1 MATIEERAHQ
11 YGCKIAGGHYSGGL
25 RGMMYESNRDAY
37 IEIATEQMEIDI
49 EKACAWLEN
58 ALNGDNIEGCRDGKK
73 LINEFKK
80 EMEALG

>member
-1 MATIEERAHQ
+1 MTIKERAHQ
-11 YGCKIAGGHYSGGL
+11 YGCKAAGGWYKGGM
-25 RGMMYESNRDAY
+25 RGSVYEAHHDAY
-37 IEIATEQMEIDI
+37 IEIATEQRKIDI

-73 LINEFKK
+73 LISEFKK

>member
-1 MATIEERAHQ
+1 MTIEERA
-11 YGCKIAGGHYSGGL
+11 
-25 RGMMYESNRDAY
+25 YEKALKMLKPNSPTTRELLV
-37 IEIATEQMEIDI
+37 EIATEQRKIDI

-73 LINEFKK
+73 LISEFKK